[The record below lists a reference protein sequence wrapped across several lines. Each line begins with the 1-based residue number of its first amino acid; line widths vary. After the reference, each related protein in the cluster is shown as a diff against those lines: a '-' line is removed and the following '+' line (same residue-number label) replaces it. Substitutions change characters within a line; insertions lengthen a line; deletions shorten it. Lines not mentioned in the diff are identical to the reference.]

1 MEELPEETLLVGR
14 KIRVVRTRRWAADGK
29 LVERE
34 VVRHPGAVTII
45 PMVDA
50 DRVCLVRNVRI
61 AVGETLI
68 ELPAGTLDEG
78 EDPIDCARRELA
90 EETGYR
96 AGRLEKLC
104 EFFMS
109 PGVLDERMRLV
120 LATELTPGEQE
131 LDEGEDLEPL
141 IVPWREAMRM
151 VDAGEI
157 RDSKTLA
164 GLLFYDRIGRRK

>member
-1 MEELPEETLLVGR
+1 MEDFPEETLVVGR
-14 KIRVVRTRRWAADGK
+14 KIRVVRTRRWSADGK

-50 DRVCLVRNVRI
+50 DHVCLVRNVRL
-61 AVGETLI
+61 AVNETLI
-68 ELPAGTLDEG
+68 ELPAGTLDAG
-78 EDPIDCARRELA
+78 EEPIDCARRELT

-96 AGRLEKLC
+96 AAKVELLC

-109 PGVLDERMRLV
+109 PGVLDERMRLF
-120 LATELTPGEQE
+120 LATELTPGKQE
-131 LDEGEDLEPL
+131 LDEGEELEPL
-141 IVPWREAMRM
+141 VVRWREAMRM

-164 GLLFYDRIGRRK
+164 GLLFYDRMRGGR